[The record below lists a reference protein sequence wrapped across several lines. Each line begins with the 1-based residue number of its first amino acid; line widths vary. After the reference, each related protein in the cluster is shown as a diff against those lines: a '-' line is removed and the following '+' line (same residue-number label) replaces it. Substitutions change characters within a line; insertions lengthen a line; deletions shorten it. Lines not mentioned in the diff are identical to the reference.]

1 MDEATYLPP
10 GRTTLENNLF
20 QFRCHSGVSCYLTCC
35 RDVNMLLFPY
45 DIVLLKNHLKI
56 SSTDFIERFAE
67 LCEGSHPFFP
77 GLKLKLTPGNHS
89 ACPFL
94 GQGGCTVYSSRP
106 SACRTYPLER
116 AVEYPGAGTTL
127 KVHYFLTR
135 HPYCKG
141 HFEAHFYSVKEWERD
156 QDLYDCNLYN
166 DLWAELDAFF
176 STNPWAGEGKAG
188 PYQKLAFMV
197 CYDIDRFR
205 NYVNEHALLDGFR
218 LRKDERQRLKRNDG
232 ALLTFGFR
240 WLEYILGGEKKLIK
254 K

>member
-1 MDEATYLPP
+1 M
-10 GRTTLENNLF
+10 
-20 QFRCHSGVSCYLTCC
+20 
-35 RDVNMLLFPY
+35 
-45 DIVLLKNHLKI
+45 
-56 SSTDFIERFAE
+56 
-67 LCEGSHPFFP
+67 
-77 GLKLKLTPGNHS
+77 
-89 ACPFL
+89 
-94 GQGGCTVYSSRP
+94 
-106 SACRTYPLER
+106 
-116 AVEYPGAGTTL
+116 
-127 KVHYFLTR
+127 TR